1 MMKLSYIGI
10 IITNVIIF
18 LGLNLIL
25 DIYNLSEGTA
35 QMTREII
42 IYYGIMAMLIWPLS
56 FMIANTLRASNDVKF
71 CMLVCMYIFNVDF
84 QNRI

>member
-42 IYYGIMAMLIWPLS
+42 IYHGIMAVSYTHL
-56 FMIANTLRASNDVKF
+56 
-71 CMLVCMYIFNVDF
+71 
-84 QNRI
+84 Q